1 MIIETKYR
9 SLAKAITWRII
20 ATLTTVTL
28 VYIFFGRLE
37 LAAAVGGLEVLLKL
51 LFNFLHER
59 AWLFVNFGKKKVEPF
74 VLWFTGLPACGKS
87 TIADLVFKQ
96 LSNRE
101 LEIER
106 LDGRDI
112 RKLFPEVGFTREE
125 RIAHL
130 KRVSHMIRLLEKNN
144 VSVVAS
150 FISPYTESRDEIR
163 KMIKDNFIEIY
174 VKASLESCKKRDTK
188 DMYLRAEKGEIQNF
202 TGISDVY
209 EEPRSPHLVL
219 DTDNLS
225 AEQCAQQVIHYVET
239 HLLKR

>member
-9 SLAKAITWRII
+9 SLAKSITWRII
-20 ATLTTVTL
+20 ATLTTVIL
-28 VYIFFGRLE
+28 VYIFFRRLE
-37 LAAAVGGLEVLLKL
+37 LAVAVGGIEVLLKL

-59 AWLFVNFGKKKVEPF
+59 AWLFIKFGKKKVEPF

-87 TIADLVFKQ
+87 TIADLVYEQ
-96 LSNRE
+96 LANRE

-106 LDGRDI
+106 LDGLDI
-112 RKLFPEVGFTREE
+112 RKLYPEVGFTRQE

-174 VKASLESCKKRDTK
+174 VRASIESCKKRDTK
-188 DMYLRAEKGEIQNF
+188 NMYLRAETGEIKNF

-209 EEPRSPHLVL
+209 EEPRSPALVL
-219 DTDNLS
+219 DTETSS
-225 AEQCAQQVIHYVET
+225 AEDCAQQVINYVEKN
-239 HLLKR
+239 LLKR

>member
-20 ATLTTVTL
+20 ATLTTVIL

-37 LAAAVGGLEVLLKL
+37 LAAAVGGLEVILKL
-51 LFNFLHER
+51 IFNFLHER
-59 AWLFVNFGKKKVEPF
+59 AWLFIKFGKKKVEPF

-87 TIADLVFKQ
+87 TIADLVFKE
-96 LSNRE
+96 LSNLE

-112 RKLFPEVGFTREE
+112 RKLYPEVGFSRRE

-174 VKASLESCKKRDTK
+174 VKASLESCKSRDTK
-188 DMYLRAEKGEIQNF
+188 GIYIRAEKGEIQNF

-209 EEPRSPHLVL
+209 EEPRSPQLVL

-225 AEQCAQQVIHYVET
+225 AEECAQQVIEYVEK